1 MTNDEKQKVFK
12 KVQQKQQRDIIVNK
26 GEEIPFGDGYI
37 TIKALTWKA
46 CNDFDDSIVEALT
59 QLNPLITQDLLS
71 KDTDISL
78 IDVLKG
84 IAGLIRDDLP
94 KILEKG
100 TNGHVTMDTI
110 IDMGATRD
118 DVLKAIATCLTC
130 NYGYVKNLMTL
141 TKGLK

>member
-59 QLNPLITQDLLS
+59 QLNPLITQDLLN
-71 KDTDISL
+71 KD
-78 IDVLKG
+78 
-84 IAGLIRDDLP
+84 P
-94 KILEKG
+94 
-100 TNGHVTMDTI
+100 
-110 IDMGATRD
+110 
-118 DVLKAIATCLTC
+118 
-130 NYGYVKNLMTL
+130 
-141 TKGLK
+141 